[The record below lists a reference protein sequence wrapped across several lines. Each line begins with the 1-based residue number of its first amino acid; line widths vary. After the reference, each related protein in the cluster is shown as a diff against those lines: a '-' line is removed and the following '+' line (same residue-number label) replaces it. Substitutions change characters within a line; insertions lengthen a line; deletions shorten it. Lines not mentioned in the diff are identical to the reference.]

1 MLDKNPPM
9 LTRFRMVKLCAFRLT
24 DCTVRS
30 DNPITANIGFIW
42 NANTAMIAEP
52 AYPQY
57 VGSILFT
64 PQHTHV
70 FIIGIAAINL
80 INDNSVAFANNG
92 KGKSWIDKVKHWAVP
107 PVVDGDSMP
116 VPYPIVKRYLTKLQ
130 IILL

>member
-64 PQHTHV
+64 PQHTNV
-70 FIIGIAAINL
+70 ITVNTAINL
-80 INDNSVAFANNG
+80 LNDNSVAIANNG

-116 VPYPIVKRYLTKLQ
+116 VP
-130 IILL
+130 